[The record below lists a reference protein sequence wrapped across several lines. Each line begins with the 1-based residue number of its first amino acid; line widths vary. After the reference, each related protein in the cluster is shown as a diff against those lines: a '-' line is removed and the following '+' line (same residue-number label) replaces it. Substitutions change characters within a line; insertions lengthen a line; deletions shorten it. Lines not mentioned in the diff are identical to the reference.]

1 MYELDREIF
10 RDEAEISIDSSNR
23 RFRAIF
29 LLPSISLTVRTSCAS
44 RRRQGDAKFPPWK
57 STLPWQVRVGPYI
70 CMCVCVC
77 ALFVTVHDHRNLSER
92 AFATNSTVCEHGTI
106 ENNCRKTFD
115 SSYKRSSPEFC
126 LLSIERFSFFFFF
139 SPFPFPSSGINSVN
153 STKSYLIFAQS
164 VSTKEEKLVSSRF
177 F

>member
-57 STLPWQVRVGPYI
+57 STLPWQVRVGP
-70 CMCVCVC
+70 CVYVC
-77 ALFVTVHDHRNLSER
+77 ALSLCDGARPPKPFETSIRHER
-92 AFATNSTVCEHGTI
+92 V
-106 ENNCRKTFD
+106 
-115 SSYKRSSPEFC
+115 
-126 LLSIERFSFFFFF
+126 
-139 SPFPFPSSGINSVN
+139 
-153 STKSYLIFAQS
+153 
-164 VSTKEEKLVSSRF
+164 
-177 F
+177 

>member
-57 STLPWQVRVGPYI
+57 STLPWQVRVRT
-70 CMCVCVC
+70 CVSLCVCVMLSLC
-77 ALFVTVHDHRNLSER
+77 TTTVVETSRNEHSPR
-92 AFATNSTVCEHGTI
+92 TTVCEHGTI

-115 SSYKRSSPEFC
+115 SSNKRSSPEFC
-126 LLSIERFSFFFFF
+126 LLSIGRFSFFFFF
-139 SPFPFPSSGINSVN
+139 FF
-153 STKSYLIFAQS
+153 SYLFLFYQIQ
-164 VSTKEEKLVSSRF
+164 T
-177 F
+177 

>member
-57 STLPWQVRVGPYI
+57 STLPWQVRVRT
-70 CMCVCVC
+70 CVSLCVCVMLSLC
-77 ALFVTVHDHRNLSER
+77 TTTVVETSRNEHSPR
-92 AFATNSTVCEHGTI
+92 TTVCEHGTI

-115 SSYKRSSPEFC
+115 SSNKRSSPEFC
-126 LLSIERFSFFFFF
+126 LLSIGRFSFFFFF
-139 SPFPFPSSGINSVN
+139 FHTFFFFIKYKRSAKVDE
-153 STKSYLIFAQS
+153 SYLI
-164 VSTKEEKLVSSRF
+164 LL
-177 F
+177 

>member
-1 MYELDREIF
+1 MTRNFLHGNQLCRGRCAWDRIY
-10 RDEAEISIDSSNR
+10 
-23 RFRAIF
+23 
-29 LLPSISLTVRTSCAS
+29 V
-44 RRRQGDAKFPPWK
+44 
-57 STLPWQVRVGPYI
+57 
-70 CMCVCVC
+70 CVCVC
-77 ALFVTVHDHRNLSER
+77 SLCATVHDHRNLSER

-139 SPFPFPSSGINSVN
+139 SPFPFLPSSGINSVN

-177 F
+177 FWWPNFIFERYFFFKYKVKCRQILKKSENVICSNNYFLFLFR